1 MTPYWN
7 DAAYVAER
15 VLTLDELKQYVDAQ
29 APATPAPARPKVFDL
44 KDGDDYYGW
53 ARQHPVPTADRLR
66 LLLAR
71 RMVRE
76 GMIDQAVPYFPAE
89 ADPRFARMRYDAAG
103 VAKLENDASR
113 SQAAACGGLREAG
126 NGWGRTGR
134 AQAWHQAGL
143 MARRHGMEIM
153 GYEEDPDYAVYDGS
167 YTYGAGR
174 NYFLWTQEHG
184 DAIPATPAQRAEAA
198 LPGPYVTQQ
207 GASATPPAKRGP
219 MPAPT
224 GRSPPAT

>member
-1 MTPYWN
+1 MSR
-7 DAAYVAER
+7 ER
-15 VLTLDELKQYVDAQ
+15 VLTLDELKQYVDTQ
-29 APATPAPARPKVFDL
+29 APATPAPARPKVFRPEGRRRL
-44 KDGDDYYGW
+44 RHGW

-113 SQAAACGGLREAG
+113 SQAAAMRRPCAKPAML
-126 NGWGRTGR
+126 GRTGR

-167 YTYGAGR
+167 YTMARAATTSCGR
-174 NYFLWTQEHG
+174 KSM
-184 DAIPATPAQRAEAA
+184 ATRFPPRPRNAPR
-198 LPGPYVTQQ
+198 PPCPVPMSRSRS
-207 GASATPPAKRGP
+207 ASATPPAKRGP
-219 MPAPT
+219 MPASIT

>member
-1 MTPYWN
+1 MRAEQGVLTLSRGQYVEALDQLLRAGGPLDATRPAEEEGWPMTPYWN

-113 SQAAACGGLREAG
+113 SQAAACGGPARSRQWLG
-126 NGWGRTGR
+126 PHRTG
-134 AQAWHQAGL
+134 AGL
-143 MARRHGMEIM
+143 APGR
-153 GYEEDPDYAVYDGS
+153 ADGPS
-167 YTYGAGR
+167 P
-174 NYFLWTQEHG
+174 WHG
-184 DAIPATPAQRAEAA
+184 DHGLRRRSR
-198 LPGPYVTQQ
+198 L
-207 GASATPPAKRGP
+207 RGL
-219 MPAPT
+219 
-224 GRSPPAT
+224 

>member
-15 VLTLDELKQYVDAQ
+15 VLTLDELKRTWTRRRPPRPPR
-29 APATPAPARPKVFDL
+29 PAKVFDL

-113 SQAAACGGLREAG
+113 SQAAA
-126 NGWGRTGR
+126 
-134 AQAWHQAGL
+134 
-143 MARRHGMEIM
+143 
-153 GYEEDPDYAVYDGS
+153 YA
-167 YTYGAGR
+167 
-174 NYFLWTQEHG
+174 
-184 DAIPATPAQRAEAA
+184 AA
-198 LPGPYVTQQ
+198 
-207 GASATPPAKRGP
+207 A
-219 MPAPT
+219 
-224 GRSPPAT
+224 